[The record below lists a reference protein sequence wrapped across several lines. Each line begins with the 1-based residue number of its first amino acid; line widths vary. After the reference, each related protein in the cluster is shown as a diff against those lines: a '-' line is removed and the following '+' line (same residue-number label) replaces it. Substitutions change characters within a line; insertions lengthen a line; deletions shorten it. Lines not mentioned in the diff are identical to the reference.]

1 MAVSIHPILLSGN
14 WDLGYS
20 LDIHVK
26 SSVYVCDDPYGN
38 PTFVNDYSE
47 LGELLNGFKYHG
59 KYENLEVIVDTVVC
73 FLNEH
78 PEMSGFESIIPV
90 PPSPESRRL
99 YQPTEEIARELASRM
114 DVFYSDNIL
123 VKRSGL
129 QLKNLTAE
137 EKKEVGNFI
146 EKTKPAKRKH
156 SVLLLDDLYQTGT
169 TLSFCVERLREDP
182 LVEKIY
188 VLTITKTKNS

>member
-73 FLNEH
+73 FFCRTSNCDDISSSCIS
-78 PEMSGFESIIPV
+78 PRSRFNDSAAVRNAPV
-90 PPSPESRRL
+90 
-99 YQPTEEIARELASRM
+99 
-114 DVFYSDNIL
+114 
-123 VKRSGL
+123 
-129 QLKNLTAE
+129 
-137 EKKEVGNFI
+137 
-146 EKTKPAKRKH
+146 
-156 SVLLLDDLYQTGT
+156 
-169 TLSFCVERLREDP
+169 
-182 LVEKIY
+182 
-188 VLTITKTKNS
+188 